1 MSTTQSD
8 VPSAVT
14 VPTCPVCGQA
24 LALGSHGPVD
34 RWSCARGHGVALTL
48 SEAHVALQDDEVA
61 ELWQLARRTSE
72 TGRPSP
78 FPPHR
83 PMARIR
89 LQHDTDEAAEG
100 EPGDTAPTGEVELD
114 VDVEQQFIWFDA
126 GELEELPTD
135 LPNTPPSAEELER
148 LAQLRAQFSA
158 DVGAALEAR
167 DDDELTERLYRHI
180 AARPELH
187 RTLDRVGRGLTTY

>member
-1 MSTTQSD
+1 M
-8 VPSAVT
+8 PRAVT
-14 VPTCPVCGQA
+14 VPSCPVCGQP
-24 LALGSHGPVD
+24 LALGSQGEVD
-34 RWSCARGHGVALTL
+34 RWSCAQGHGVALTL

-61 ELWQLARRTSE
+61 DLWQLARSASE

-89 LQHDTDEAAEG
+89 LQHDPDEAAEG
-100 EPGDTAPTGEVELD
+100 EPGDTAATGVVELD
-114 VDVEQQFIWFDA
+114 VDVAEQFIWFDA
-126 GELEELPTD
+126 GELEELPAD

-158 DVGAALEAR
+158 DVGAALDAR
-167 DDDELTERLYRHI
+167 DDDELTERLYRRI

-187 RTLDRVGRGLTTY
+187 RTLDRVGRTLTTY